1 MIARPSR
8 ICRRLF
14 LAVTAIVFALSAVM
28 PSVATAGTID
38 DILSSAP
45 VHKKTLKDNGDG
57 TYDLTLSVTGDT
69 EEESKPID
77 VVLIIDASTSMN
89 KNIDGNRSKTRMQ
102 AAHDAVAALANELL
116 TSENAALPEN
126 QQIKLSVVKFGDK
139 AQVAQGF
146 SNNAGDIANAV
157 PTKAKY
163 FEGTNW
169 EDGFI
174 KANALSSG
182 REGAEKYIVF
192 LSDDDPTQRIS
203 AEGPSVPNLDGTYGT
218 GVGDELGR
226 NYSAAKREAN
236 NRGEASLYM
245 VKASKGAK
253 KMSTFAAET
262 NATLLDGTTES
273 ALTEAFSQ
281 IAQTL
286 KMTASYK
293 DVKLVDQLSQW
304 VEFSTADGGS
314 VANIRYAKGGV
325 AWNDAPAATVTE
337 DKLTWD
343 LTGIGELEEGVEYS
357 VTFTVRPSAAAR
369 DDVAARGA
377 EATYETNVA
386 DKSLVEYKTAVKQ
399 TGKDDV
405 VSNVQTS
412 LFATVPTITL
422 AAPAPVTV
430 DGAAELSGAKTLK
443 GRALEDGEFLFAISV
458 AEGSEAATPLPA
470 ETTVANNADGSFHF
484 GDIEFTKTGA
494 YLYDVTEDTTALP
507 AGVSAVTQSQ
517 RVKII
522 VTTKDDGSLTANV
535 EMPADGLTFVNE
547 YKTND
552 GTDKVAINVTGSKVI
567 NAADGLTAPALND
580 DDFTFT
586 IEPKTADAPLPA
598 NTTVANKDGKID
610 FGDIT
615 FTKAMLG
622 DKMRKTFTYVVTEGG
637 SKPGVTNDA
646 SKTIKV
652 VVTDDGRGR
661 LGAEIEGDLDFV
673 NTYSASLAKVSLK
686 ATKVLKG
693 ANLTDG
699 AFTFELLGNDGL
711 MDSATN
717 DADGN
722 VKFRELTL
730 NEPGTYTFKMV
741 EVAGDAKGMTYDNSE
756 YTVNVTVVD
765 NGKGRLVANVEG
777 NNPTFTN
784 TYKAAD
790 VKPGKTDKSDKSGN
804 SGKSGKSDKGIP
816 ETGDSSMVLPIVLC
830 VVAGVCIAV
839 GVIANRKKN

>member
-1 MIARPSR
+1 M
-8 ICRRLF
+8 
-14 LAVTAIVFALSAVM
+14 VTAIVFALGAVM

-77 VVLIIDASTSMN
+77 VVLVIDASTSMN

-126 QQIKLSVVKFGDK
+126 QQIKLSVVTFGDK

-157 PTKAKY
+157 PTKAKS

-273 ALTEAFSQ
+273 ALTEVFSQ

-325 AWNDAPAATVTE
+325 AWNHAPAATVAE

-357 VTFTVRPSAAAR
+357 VTFTIRPNAQAKVDVASKGVDTGYATNNADTSGVAYKTVVKTLEGDKVSGLQKSPFKENPVITLTAPAAAT
-369 DDVAARGA
+369 
-377 EATYETNVA
+377 ATL
-386 DKSLVEYKTAVKQ
+386 SGSKTLEGR
-399 TGKDDV
+399 TLKDD
-405 VSNVQTS
+405 
-412 LFATVPTITL
+412 
-422 AAPAPVTV
+422 
-430 DGAAELSGAKTLK
+430 
-443 GRALEDGEFLFAISV
+443 EFKFKISV
-458 AEGSEAATPLPA
+458 AEGSEENTPLPD
-470 ETTVANNADGSFHF
+470 ETSVTNAADGSITF
-484 GDIEFTKTGA
+484 GTITFSKTGT
-494 YLYDVTEDTTALP
+494 YLYDIVEDTSMLP
-507 AGVSAVTQSQ
+507 EGVSAVTRDPQ
-517 RVKII
+517 RVEVK
-522 VTTKDDGSLTANV
+522 VTLGDDG
-535 EMPADGLTFVNE
+535 
-547 YKTND
+547 
-552 GTDKVAINVTGSKVI
+552 
-567 NAADGLTAPALND
+567 ALKA
-580 DDFTFT
+580 
-586 IEPKTADAPLPA
+586 E
-598 NTTVANKDGKID
+598 TVGELK
-610 FGDIT
+610 
-615 FTKAMLG
+615 
-622 DKMRKTFTYVVTEGG
+622 
-637 SKPGVTNDA
+637 
-646 SKTIKV
+646 
-652 VVTDDGRGR
+652 
-661 LGAEIEGDLDFV
+661 FV
-673 NTYSASLAKVSLK
+673 NTYSAKPASVSLK

-693 ANLTDG
+693 AQLTDS
-699 AFTFELLGNDGL
+699 AFTFELLNNDEV
-711 MDSATN
+711 MDSVTN
-717 DADGN
+717 DAEGN
-722 VKFRELTL
+722 IAFKELTL
-730 NEPGTYTFKMV
+730 NKAGTYTFKIV
-741 EVAGDAKGMTYDNSE
+741 EVAGDKKGMTYDSTE
-756 YTVNVTVVD
+756 HTVTVRVDD
-765 NGKGRLVANVEG
+765 NGRGQLVVATIEG
-777 NNPTFTN
+777 DNPTFTN
-784 TYKAAD
+784 TYVEPTA
-790 VKPGKTDKSDKSGN
+790 KPESTDKSGASGAPSN
-804 SGKSGKSDKGIP
+804 AQIP
-816 ETGDSSMVLPIVLC
+816 KMGDANMALPTVLC
-830 VVAGVCIAV
+830 LIAVACIGV
-839 GVIANRKKN
+839 GVIVRRKNK